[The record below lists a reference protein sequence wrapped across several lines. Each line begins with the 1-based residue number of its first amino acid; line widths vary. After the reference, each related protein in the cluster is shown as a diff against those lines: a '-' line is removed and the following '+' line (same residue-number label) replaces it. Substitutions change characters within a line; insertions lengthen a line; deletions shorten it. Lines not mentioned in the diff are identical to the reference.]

1 VVLAGCGR
9 VAFDPTSPP
18 DSTPDG
24 TAPLRCGNEVSL
36 VACFPFDGDAND
48 TSGYAHHATGP
59 VTYVPGRRGNAA
71 VMGAATD
78 LRLPDTTSF
87 DFATAV
93 TVMTWLRLEAAPSA
107 GRGVIIDRNDG
118 FALWVDDVRAPVFGL
133 ALESGIFS
141 LAASVAIP
149 LQTWVHVAATFDGS
163 AITVY
168 LDGMVAR
175 SAGVSPGNIRTDNT
189 LGTRIGGN
197 VPDVL
202 NTMVDVLDGQLDEL
216 AVWSEV
222 LPAVRIECV
231 AGGTC

>member
-118 FALWVDDVRAPVFGL
+118 FALWVDSVRSPALGLALDSGTFGL
-133 ALESGIFS
+133 AGSMT
-141 LAASVAIP
+141 IP
-149 LQTWVHVAATFDGS
+149 LQTWVHVAATFDGTT
-163 AITVY
+163 INVY
-168 LDGMVAR
+168 LDGMLRGSVGVTPGAIR
-175 SAGVSPGNIRTDNT
+175 SDNM

-197 VPDVL
+197 LPDVL
-202 NTMVDVLDGQLDEL
+202 NTMVEALEGQLDEL
-216 AVWSEV
+216 AVWSEA
-222 LPAVRIECV
+222 LPAARIECV
-231 AGGTC
+231 AAGTC